1 MTWTTLLTEIF
12 DLISPRSC
20 AVCGDTL
27 QATESVVCGVC
38 HLRMPQTDFGKNP
51 YDNPMARLFWGQ
63 FPIEKAAA
71 YFYYIPHS
79 DTSRLIYHLKYHH
92 QPEIGE
98 NMGRMTANALKPYRF
113 FDDIDAIVP
122 IPITGRR
129 LRQRGYNQSMEIAC
143 GISEATQL
151 PILKKAVRRIQFD
164 TSQTRMKGW
173 QRKENVR
180 DAFQMIT
187 PEAVEGKHLLL
198 VDDIVTTGST
208 VIACAQELC
217 KAGDVR
223 FSVVSLGF
231 TKK

>member
-1 MTWTTLLTEIF
+1 
-12 DLISPRSC
+12 
-20 AVCGDTL
+20 
-27 QATESVVCGVC
+27 
-38 HLRMPQTDFGKNP
+38 
-51 YDNPMARLFWGQ
+51 
-63 FPIEKAAA
+63 
-71 YFYYIPHS
+71 
-79 DTSRLIYHLKYHH
+79 
-92 QPEIGE
+92 
-98 NMGRMTANALKPYRF
+98 
-113 FDDIDAIVP
+113 
-122 IPITGRR
+122 
-129 LRQRGYNQSMEIAC
+129 MEIAC

-180 DAFQMIT
+180 DAFQMLT